1 MAQLTTY
8 VNNMFAT
15 CDDMETALSQA
26 AIIAGGSDNPAAVH
40 TAVHMVL
47 NTAIRM
53 HNAALSAVNKPL
65 IELIDARVDA
75 RVGDAARELREDLY
89 ARVGAAVRELREDL
103 YSQVQQAVED
113 YDHTSVIQSW
123 MEDNLSAEDIMSG
136 RSFTISFD

>member
-15 CDDMETALSQA
+15 PANMEDALLQA
-26 AIIAGGSDNPAAVH
+26 TNIAAGSDNPAAVH

-75 RVGDAARELREDLY
+75 RVG
-89 ARVGAAVRELREDL
+89 AAVRELREDL

-113 YDHTSVIQSW
+113 YDYASVVQSW
-123 MEDNLSAEDIMSG
+123 LEDNLSAEDIMSG
-136 RSFTISFD
+136 RSFTINFD

>member
-15 CDDMETALSQA
+15 PANMEDALLQA
-26 AIIAGGSDNPAAVH
+26 TNIAAGSDNPAAVH

-75 RVGDAARELREDLY
+75 RVG
-89 ARVGAAVRELREDL
+89 AAVRELREVL

-113 YDHTSVIQSW
+113 YDYASVVQSW
-123 MEDNLSAEDIMSG
+123 LEDNLSAEDIMSG
-136 RSFTISFD
+136 RSFTINFD

>member
-1 MAQLTTY
+1 MAQLNTY
-8 VNNMFAT
+8 VNNLFTT

-26 AIIAGGSDNPAAVH
+26 AIIAGGADNAAAVH

-53 HNAALSAVNKPL
+53 HNAALSAANKPL

-75 RVGDAARELREDLY
+75 RVGAAI
-89 ARVGAAVRELREDL
+89 RELREDL

-113 YDHTSVIQSW
+113 YDYGSVVQSW
-123 MEDNLSAEDIMSG
+123 LEDNLSAEDIMSG
-136 RSFTISFD
+136 RSFTINFD